1 MKNFKKS
8 IVIILSVA
16 ILIGLGFTAGY
27 FYASKSPE
35 STVVRQNGTDLKLPF
50 EAERRTVTKEEI
62 RSELIAIEEISI
74 YESKYDVVKAV
85 DESRYVLD
93 FAVPGTKNSIEIKCS
108 GMVKVGYNFDDID
121 IKVDNESYNIYIAL
135 PDPKVNDNYIIM
147 DTVQCVENNSILN
160 PINFEQYKVLITEL
174 EAMGLKD
181 AESKGVYK
189 DAENNMHK
197 LIENTLSK
205 FDGFEIIFM

>member
-8 IVIILSVA
+8 IAIILSVA
-16 ILIGLGFTAGY
+16 ILIGAGFTAGY
-27 FYASKSPE
+27 FYAIKSPE

-50 EAERRTVTKEEI
+50 ETERRTITKEEI
-62 RSELIAIEEISI
+62 KSELIPIEEISS
-74 YESKYDVVKAV
+74 YESKYDVTKAV

-108 GMVKVGYNFDDID
+108 GIVKVGYNFDNID
-121 IKVDNESYNIYIAL
+121 IKVDNESQKIYIAL
-135 PDPKVNDNYIIM
+135 PAPKVNDNYIIM
-147 DTVQCVENNSILN
+147 DTVQCAENNSILN
-160 PINFEQYKVLITEL
+160 PINFEQYKTLITEI
-174 EAMGLKD
+174 EDEGLKD

-197 LIENTLSK
+197 LIENALSK